1 METFCDKSNS
11 MRAKAGEKQ
20 YVECERTVEFSFCSC
35 VKTLM
40 WILNQHYFP
49 YPAFPTELL
58 KILLYLAVWE
68 TYLPTSKI
76 NIQHFSND
84 PTEVLTDLVKLQE
97 DHTKNLFYCYG
108 IIIMLGCISS
118 LCKTTTLL
126 RTW

>member
-1 METFCDKSNS
+1 M
-11 MRAKAGEKQ
+11 
-20 YVECERTVEFSFCSC
+20 FSFCSC
-35 VKTLM
+35 VKSLM

-97 DHTKNLFYCYG
+97 DHTKKLFYCYDS
-108 IIIMLGCISS
+108 IIII
-118 LCKTTTLL
+118 TL
-126 RTW
+126 